1 MKKNLLAILV
11 FSVAVLMS
19 SCGFEDGAGYVND
32 ILVERTDK
40 VEALLLEAFN
50 HIDVDEYDSALAYL
64 DSVTNHVK
72 ESEVVIAKLKNKSAE
87 EFQQFTLEY
96 LAMYSA
102 AVTDYRQAIEW
113 YQSENDE
120 LVEKANDLINNFGD
134 KADEKLFEFIAL
146 QKEFAENNN
155 LELDYDYNK

>member
-50 HIDVDEYDSALAYL
+50 HIDVDEYDSALAYP

-87 EFQQFTLEY
+87 KLQQATLEY
-96 LAMYSA
+96 LAMFKTG
-102 AVTDYRQAIEW
+102 VIDCKQAIEC
-113 YQSENDE
+113 YRADGNMEE
-120 LVEKANDLINNFGD
+120 AYDLINNFVE
-134 KADEKLFEFIAL
+134 KADTKLEEMQEI
-146 QKEFAENNN
+146 QVEFAKANNII
-155 LELDYDYNK
+155 LK

>member
-1 MKKNLLAILV
+1 MKRNLLAILV
-11 FSVAVLMS
+11 LSIAVLMP

-32 ILVERTDK
+32 LLVEKTDK
-40 VEALLLEAFN
+40 VEALMLEFYN
-50 HIDVDEYDSALAYL
+50 YIDEDEYDTASAYL
-64 DSVTNHVK
+64 DSVTNYVK

-96 LAMYSA
+96 LTFYG
-102 AVTDYRQAIEW
+102 AVVDDYKKVIEW
-113 YQSENDE
+113 FQSEDDE
-120 LVEKANDLINNFGD
+120 LFEKAGDLIIDFEK
-134 KADEKLFEFIAL
+134 KADEKLAEFIAL